1 MKWLFILLISLLL
14 LLQYKLWVDDG
25 GLPEVLHLQNE
36 VELAKQN
43 KIDLQERNNSLDAE
57 VTDLKKGLEAIE
69 ERARSELG
77 MVGKDETFYQ
87 IISTP
92 EDNHSE

>member
-1 MKWLFILLISLLL
+1 M
-14 LLQYKLWVDDG
+14 
-25 GLPEVLHLQNE
+25 LHLKHE

-57 VTDLKKGLEAIE
+57 VTDLKKGLQAIE

-77 MVGKDETFYQ
+77 MIGKDEVFYQ
-87 IISTP
+87 IISKP
-92 EDNHSE
+92 EDDTSE